1 MSSNTLLNNLPRL
14 ELTSCLSNISTLR
27 ESDVD
32 RNFISN
38 VEFNYFTN
46 NSFNDN
52 QNIEQIIS
60 ESDSFSALHSNIRSL
75 SANHDHLTSMLS
87 DLNCHFNI
95 IGLTETK
102 IRVLKS
108 LVSNISIPARYHFI
122 SQPSNTEAG
131 GVGFYIR
138 NDCEFHDRSALTIS
152 TDEFEFLSIEIHRKS
167 QSNIICSVIYRH
179 PNSNLDS
186 FCHHLT
192 KVIDKL
198 SNEKILYFDG

>member
-1 MSSNTLLNNLPRL
+1 MSSNTLQNNLPRL
-14 ELTSCLSNISTLR
+14 ELTSCVSNISTLR

-38 VEFNYFTN
+38 VDFNYFTN

-75 SANHDHLTSMLS
+75 SANHDHMTSMLS

-102 IRVLKS
+102 IRVGKS
-108 LVSNISIPARYHFI
+108 LVSNIRISFHF
-122 SQPSNTEAG
+122 
-131 GVGFYIR
+131 
-138 NDCEFHDRSALTIS
+138 S
-152 TDEFEFLSIEIHRKS
+152 T
-167 QSNIICSVIYRH
+167 
-179 PNSNLDS
+179 
-186 FCHHLT
+186 
-192 KVIDKL
+192 
-198 SNEKILYFDG
+198 